1 MNATT
6 PHAPSSVSDEEIA
19 RFSAL
24 AEQWWNPSGPMRPL
38 HAMNAL
44 RIDWASR
51 HLPLRGRTTRRAKI
65 LDIGCGAGLASEAL
79 AKAGYDVLGLDA
91 SANGIA
97 AAKEHLAAC
106 PLPEHAG
113 PLHYRNGSAEDL
125 VAEGCEFDA
134 VVALEI
140 IEHVTDPA
148 AFMDMLAQLAGP
160 KGTVIVSTM
169 NRTLRSLAVGKIGAE
184 YILRLLPVGT
194 HEWRKFI
201 QPSELGQYARAA
213 GLRMTAIAGM
223 MPGPMGWKETRD
235 LGINYIAAF
244 TKY

>member
-6 PHAPSSVSDEEIA
+6 PHAASSVSDEEIA

-44 RIDWASR
+44 RIGWACR
-51 HLPLRGRTTRRAKI
+51 HLPLRGSTSRRAKI
-65 LDIGCGAGLASEAL
+65 LDIGCGAGLASEEL

-97 AAKEHLAAC
+97 AAKEHLSAC

-125 VAEGCEFDA
+125 VAEGSQFDA

-140 IEHVTDPA
+140 IEHVTDPS
-148 AFMDMLAQLAGP
+148 AFMDMLAQLVRP
-160 KGTVIVSTM
+160 NGTVIVSTM

-213 GLRMTAIAGM
+213 GLRMIAMAGM
-223 MPGPMGWKETRD
+223 APGPMGWKETRD
-235 LGINYIAAF
+235 LSVNYIAAF
-244 TKY
+244 TRY

>member
-6 PHAPSSVSDEEIA
+6 PHAASSVSDEEIA

-44 RIDWASR
+44 RIGWACR
-51 HLPLRGRTTRRAKI
+51 HLPLRGSTSRRAKI
-65 LDIGCGAGLASEAL
+65 LDIGCGAGLASEEL

-97 AAKEHLAAC
+97 AAKEHLSAC

-125 VAEGCEFDA
+125 VAEGSQFDA

-140 IEHVTDPA
+140 IEHVTDPS
-148 AFMDMLAQLAGP
+148 AFMDMLAQLVRP
-160 KGTVIVSTM
+160 NGTVIVSTM

-213 GLRMTAIAGM
+213 GLRMIAMAGM
-223 MPGPMGWKETRD
+223 APGPMGWKETRD
-235 LGINYIAAF
+235 LSVNYIAAF